1 MLKDDKLVKELI
13 KRDKSKKYVIFQG
26 EENTILIFVNTALLL
41 SGGINIYLLPK
52 TDINIKKVKELAKV
66 AFAKKLTAYFVLYGR
81 NKNLENEIIEKNLY
95 LYDIYSL
102 EDKSSEIFNFGAI
115 KGNKI
120 EYIPNNNEIASKYI
134 NLLLNESLDE
144 MAIIFVNKNTRELE
158 VLATP
163 YKIVEFNNI
172 ESLEKFIKK
181 EDVPYTKILNEVIIW
196 RMS

>member
-181 EDVPYTKILNEVIIW
+181 EDVPYTKILNEVII
-196 RMS
+196 